1 MNITRRK
8 SLSSVASTALGITLT
23 GVAIAGMTTPESL
36 AQQPAWRPATRTTA
50 RAAATQMQP
59 SQGYAGQ
66 NGAGQRAAAQQF
78 STQGPVAP
86 PPAPY
91 LTLDNVSP
99 YYQEPITPRKL
110 KVNDIVTV
118 VVKEQSAYLSEGSVD
133 RRKNGLYEAVL
144 KDWVKLASGLTLK
157 PAEQV
162 DGDPKA
168 SGTIQQTY
176 RTDSELEL
184 RNRIEFRI
192 AATVVD
198 IRPNGNL
205 VLEAHSTFQQDNEV
219 FDASISGIIRPE
231 DISPDNTVL
240 SEDVSE
246 LKAYKRAKGHVRDGY
261 RRGWMTKVID
271 TVNPF

>member
-1 MNITRRK
+1 M
-8 SLSSVASTALGITLT
+8 
-23 GVAIAGMTTPESL
+23 GVALAGAATTASM
-36 AQQPAWRPATRTTA
+36 AQQPVPRVLTESTSRAPARVSAVRDA
-50 RAAATQMQP
+50 R
-59 SQGYAGQ
+59 SQGYRGQ
-66 NGAGQRAAAQQF
+66 AMSAQA
-78 STQGPVAP
+78 SIAP

-91 LTLDNVSP
+91 LTLDTVSP
-99 YYQEPITPRKL
+99 YFQEPIVPKKL
-110 KVNDIVTV
+110 KVHDVVTV
-118 VVKEQSAYLSEGSVD
+118 VVKENSAYLSEGSVD

-157 PAEQV
+157 PAEQS

-176 RTDSELEL
+176 RADSELEL

-205 VLEAHSTFQQDNEV
+205 VLEAHNTFQQDNEV
-219 FDASISGIIRPE
+219 VDASLTGIIRP
-231 DISPDNTVL
+231 DDVLPDNTVL
-240 SEDVSE
+240 SEDVVE
-246 LKAYKRAKGHVRDGY
+246 LKVQKKTKGHVRDGY

-271 TVNPF
+271 TINPF